1 MFTTKFQTRS
11 AFSEYDWS
19 FAHMPENCNQN
30 RCIVT
35 QGKTV
40 PKFRALN
47 PFLDGDTS
55 RDEKPVILENS
66 GNWQLT
72 FSDEFNSENEVGINL
87 GFSRKY
93 DIFLK
98 IPVRSYALEC
108 S

>member
-1 MFTTKFQTRS
+1 MYITVVQTRS

-40 PKFRALN
+40 PTFRALN
-47 PFLDGDTS
+47 LFLDGDTS
-55 RDEKPVILENS
+55 RDQQPVILENH

-72 FSDEFNSENEVGINL
+72 FSDEFNSENEVGM
-87 GFSRKY
+87 
-93 DIFLK
+93 D
-98 IPVRSYALEC
+98 
-108 S
+108 

>member
-1 MFTTKFQTRS
+1 MYITVVQTRS

-40 PKFRALN
+40 PTFRALN
-47 PFLDGDTS
+47 LFLDGDTS
-55 RDEKPVILENS
+55 RDQQPVILENH

-87 GFSRKY
+87 DFSRKY
-93 DIFLK
+93 DISLK
-98 IPVRSYALEC
+98 ISVRSNALEC

>member
-1 MFTTKFQTRS
+1 MFITVLQTRS

-40 PKFRALN
+40 PTFRALN

-55 RDEKPVILENS
+55 RDEKPVIREDHA
-66 GNWQLT
+66 NWQLT
-72 FSDEFNSENEVGINL
+72 FSDEFNSENEVGIN
-87 GFSRKY
+87 
-93 DIFLK
+93 
-98 IPVRSYALEC
+98 
-108 S
+108 